1 MSSLVLPRKITSGFY
16 PERRD
21 RKEPFLNRVA
31 AELGHIIVDRI
42 RHNPSQFQLIVPLV
56 NNLKDEFRSMTKE
69 SLKTE
74 ADGLRILL
82 RQEGIKLDNAAR
94 AFALIRE
101 VAHQSIGMT
110 HYDVQLIGGWTL
122 LQGMVAEM
130 ETGEGKTLTAT
141 LAAGTAALAGIPV
154 HIITV
159 NDYLA
164 QRDADWM
171 KPVYENLGLRVGT
184 IVHGMSLEERRQAY
198 NCDVTYCTNKEIVF
212 DYLKDRLQL
221 GKKPSTGQIR
231 LERLKGHDIEN
242 RLCLHGLYFAI
253 VDEADSIL
261 IDEAR
266 TPLIISGAG
275 SNNYEAKI
283 FREAYDFSQQLE
295 SGRDFTINFS
305 EKNCEITDK
314 GKERL
319 AEITKST
326 GRFWTGPHRREEIV
340 RQALFASYLFEKDR
354 DYLVREGKVE
364 IIDEFTGRTMADR
377 SWERGLHQLIE
388 VKEGCEVTTQ
398 KETLARISY
407 QRFFRRYRL
416 LAGMTGTAREV
427 SAELRSVYRLSVVK
441 VPTNLPVIRKGCK
454 AQFYPDANIK
464 WQAVLQKIQQIN
476 SEGRPTLVGT
486 RSVAT
491 SEHLSKLLDDA
502 GLAHRVLNAQQDKDE
517 AEIIAQAGQRG
528 QITVA
533 TNMAGRGTDIIL
545 GQGIEKLGGLHVIST
560 ERHTARRID
569 RQLFGRCGRQGD
581 AGSYELLASLD
592 DEIFE
597 SYLSSLLRPIAKTLS
612 GSSNPAAQSLPNLV
626 ASYTQM
632 HVERRNFIARHDLMH
647 FDESLDDILAFSG
660 TGE

>member
-1 MSSLVLPRKITSGFY
+1 MSSLVLPRRITAGFY

-21 RKEPFLNRVA
+21 RKDPFLNRLA
-31 AELGHIIVDRI
+31 AELGHIIVDRF
-42 RHNPSQFQLIVPLV
+42 RHNPSQFHAIVPLV
-56 NNLKDEFRSMTKE
+56 NKLKDEFHSMTTE

-74 ADGLRILL
+74 VDGLRILL
-82 RQEGIKLDNAAR
+82 RHEGIKLDNGSR
-94 AFALIRE
+94 AFALVRE
-101 VAHQSIGMT
+101 AAHRCLGMS
-110 HYDVQLIGGWTL
+110 HYDVQLIGGWVL

-141 LAAGTAALAGIPV
+141 LAACTAALAGIPV

-171 KPVYENLGLRVGT
+171 RPIYEYMGLSVGV
-184 IVHGMSLEERRQAY
+184 IVHGMSLKARRQAY
-198 NCDVTYCTNKEIVF
+198 SCDVTYCTNKEIVF

-221 GKKPSTGQIR
+221 GKKPGRAQMSLGR
-231 LERLKGHDIEN
+231 LQGKDIES

-275 SNNYEAKI
+275 DNAYEAKI
-283 FREAYDFSQQLE
+283 YRQAYDFAKKLE
-295 SGRDFTINFS
+295 SGEDFTVDLS
-305 EKNCEITDK
+305 QKNCEFTDH
-314 GKERL
+314 GKERHG
-319 AEITKST
+319 EITKST
-326 GRFWTGPHRREEIV
+326 GRFWTGRNRREEII
-340 RQALFASYLFEKDR
+340 RQALFACYLFEKDR
-354 DYLVREGKVE
+354 DYLVRDGKVE

-377 SWERGLHQLIE
+377 SWERGLHQLVE
-388 VKEGCEVTTQ
+388 VKESCEVTTQ

-407 QRFFRRYRL
+407 QRFFRRYRM

-427 SAELRSVYRLSVVK
+427 RDELRAVYRLPVVK
-441 VPTNLPVIRKGCK
+441 IPTNIPLIRQYSKPRLSPN
-454 AQFYPDANIK
+454 AETK
-464 WQAVLQKIQQIN
+464 WEAVLKKVKQIN
-476 SEGRPTLVGT
+476 SQGRPILVGT

-491 SEHLSKLLDDA
+491 SEHLSSLLDEA
-502 GLAHRVLNAQQDKDE
+502 GLPHRVLNAQQDKEE

-545 GQGIEKLGGLHVIST
+545 GDGIEKLGGLHVIST

-569 RQLFGRCGRQGD
+569 RQLFGRCGRHGD
-581 AGSYELLASLD
+581 SGSYELFASLD

-597 SYLSSLLRPIAKTLS
+597 SYLSSILHPIVKKISISGRPASQWLINLL
-612 GSSNPAAQSLPNLV
+612 
-626 ASYTQM
+626 ASYIQM
-632 HVERRNFIARHDLMH
+632 KVERRNFIARRDLMH

>member
-1 MSSLVLPRKITSGFY
+1 MSSLVLPRKITAGFY

-21 RKEPFLNRVA
+21 RKEPFLNRLA
-31 AELGHIIVDRI
+31 AGLGHIIVDPF
-42 RHNPSQFQLIVPLV
+42 RHKPSQFHAIVPLV
-56 NNLKDEFRSMTKE
+56 NSLKDEFHTMAEDALKKE
-69 SLKTE
+69 S
-74 ADGLRILL
+74 AILRILL
-82 RQEGIKLDNAAR
+82 QREGIKQDNSAR
-94 AFALIRE
+94 TFALIRE
-101 VAHQSIGMT
+101 VAKRYLGMA
-110 HYDVQLIGGWTL
+110 HYDAQLIGGWIL

-141 LAAGTAALAGIPV
+141 LAASTAALAGIPV

-164 QRDADWM
+164 QRDANWM
-171 KPVYENLGLRVGT
+171 KPIYENLGLRVGT
-184 IVHGMSLEERRQAY
+184 IVHGMNLEERRHAY
-198 NCDVTYCTNKEIVF
+198 NCDITYCTNKEVVF

-221 GKKPSTGQIR
+221 GKKPSRGQIR
-231 LERLKGHDIEN
+231 LDRLNGKDIEKK
-242 RLCLHGLYFAI
+242 LCLHGLYFAI
-253 VDEADSIL
+253 VDEADSVL

-266 TPLIISGAG
+266 TPLIISGPG

-283 FREAYDFSQQLE
+283 YQQAYDFARQLE
-295 SGRDFTINFS
+295 SNKDFTINYS
-305 EKNCEITDK
+305 QRKCELTDK

-326 GRFWTGPHRREEIV
+326 GRFWTGRNRREEIIG
-340 RQALFASYLFEKDR
+340 QALFACYLFEKDR
-354 DYLVREGKVE
+354 EYLVRDGKVE

-388 VKEGCEVTTQ
+388 VKESCEVTTQ

-416 LAGMTGTAREV
+416 LSGMTGTAQEV
-427 SAELRSVYRLSVVK
+427 SGELRSVYRLPVVK
-441 VPTNLPVIRKGCK
+441 VPTNVPVIRKRRK
-454 AQFYPDANIK
+454 SHIFADAETK
-464 WQAVLQKIQQIN
+464 WSAVLHEIKEIN
-476 SEGRPTLVGT
+476 SEGRPILVGT

-491 SEHLSKLLDDA
+491 SEHLSKLLDEE
-502 GLAHRVLNAQQDKDE
+502 GLPHRVLNAQQDEDE

-545 GQGIEKLGGLHVIST
+545 GEGVAKLGGLHVLST

-581 AGSYELLASLD
+581 PGSYKLLASLD

-597 SYLSSLLRPIAKTLS
+597 SYLAPLLRPIAKKLSANKSSISQTL
-612 GSSNPAAQSLPNLV
+612 GNLL
-626 ASYTQM
+626 ASYVQM
-632 HVERRNFIARHDLMH
+632 QVERRNSIARRDLMH
-647 FDESLDDILAFSG
+647 FDESLDDVLAFSG